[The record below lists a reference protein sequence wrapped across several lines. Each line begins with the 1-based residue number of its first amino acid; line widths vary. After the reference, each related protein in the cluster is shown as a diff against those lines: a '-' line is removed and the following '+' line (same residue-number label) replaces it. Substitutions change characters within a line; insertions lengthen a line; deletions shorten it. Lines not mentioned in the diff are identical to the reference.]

1 MRQGYIV
8 ATLLIIAISSIAA
21 SVQADELD
29 DQTTP
34 ITEVGPPS
42 PTYMP
47 PRPLEPQ
54 DSHRRDQTMAFG
66 DDMFIPPHGVPH
78 PTDRAWELASKLSA
92 METLIGVRTAQLDAW
107 RDYTDALFNFLA
119 FPARQPLSPPSV
131 NGSFEQTPD
140 RNSDKPTG
148 LFGERIAAG
157 FLDRGVKAAALKDKA
172 ASLRKVLS
180 SDQLARLESAEQ
192 FLVPSPPEFR

>member
-1 MRQGYIV
+1 
-8 ATLLIIAISSIAA
+8 
-21 SVQADELD
+21 
-29 DQTTP
+29 
-34 ITEVGPPS
+34 
-42 PTYMP
+42 
-47 PRPLEPQ
+47 
-54 DSHRRDQTMAFG
+54 MAFG